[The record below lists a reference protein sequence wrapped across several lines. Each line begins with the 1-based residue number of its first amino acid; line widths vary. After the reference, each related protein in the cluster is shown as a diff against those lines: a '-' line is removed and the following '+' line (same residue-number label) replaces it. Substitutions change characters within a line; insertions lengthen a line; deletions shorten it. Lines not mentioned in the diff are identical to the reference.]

1 VQQGVEKVFRGSL
14 ILTAFCLLLPFTVV
28 AGLDR
33 IDCFLIGSVAPG
45 QCPLIH
51 YFTEDPLFTYVADWQ
66 PSGLTVEERR
76 KMDRLYYPR
85 SKEIFSEKYD
95 FVFFYD
101 PRIDHFTTRQ
111 FADLDH
117 VCRKAGMPS
126 FWALSH
132 GSETW
137 YVASVF
143 EILPISTIPL
153 EGYYHRPWR
162 VVFREERDPVF
173 TPFISLG
180 MEEVVGHAYAYMEP
194 RLGAVVWADVHP
206 GLSAWLASWKVE
218 PTAGMSW
225 AISDEFDI
233 YWWGIAPETRGDNPY
248 GIDLITNLVLY
259 SMERPLIHD
268 ILTRRE
274 ARDRISSFNSQK
286 LLVISMLEWAD
297 LFGAN
302 TLELSEDLS
311 SLNEEVTTALDHYL
325 DQDYDSAIGAMDRVS
340 LRVGEIGERAVTLK
354 DQALLWVF
362 TLEWLAVTSTAL
374 LTGVVLW
381 TLMVRRRA
389 FKPAGTTRMNP
400 DY

>member
-1 VQQGVEKVFRGSL
+1 MQQGVEKVFRGSL
-14 ILTAFCLLLPFTVV
+14 ILTALCLPLSFTVV

-85 SKEIFSEKYD
+85 SREIFSEKYD

-180 MEEVVGHAYAYMEP
+180 MEEVVGDAYAYMEP

-206 GLSAWLASWKVE
+206 GLSAWLVSWKVE

-225 AISDEFDI
+225 AISDEFDV

-311 SLNEEVTTALDHYL
+311 SLDEEVTAALDHYL

-340 LRVGEIGERAVTLK
+340 LRVGEIGERAIALK
-354 DQALLWVF
+354 DEALLWVF

>member
-1 VQQGVEKVFRGSL
+1 MFGRVMVPAVCL
-14 ILTAFCLLLPFTVV
+14 ILLSCSSAV
-28 AGLDR
+28 AVER
-33 IDCFLIGSVAPG
+33 ISCFLIGSVAPG

-85 SKEIFSEKYD
+85 SKEIFSEEYD

-143 EILPISTIPL
+143 QVLPISTIPL
-153 EGYYHRPWR
+153 EGYFHRPWR
-162 VVFREERDPVF
+162 VVFRQDRDPVF
-173 TPFISLG
+173 TPFVPLG
-180 MEEVVGHAYAYMEP
+180 MENVVGDAYAFMEP
-194 RLGAVVWADVHP
+194 RQGAVVWADVYP
-206 GLSAWLASWKVE
+206 ALTAWLASWRVE

-225 AISDEFDI
+225 AISDEFDV
-233 YWWGIAPETRGDNPY
+233 YWWGLAPETRGKNPY
-248 GIDLITNLVLY
+248 GIDLVTNLVLY
-259 SMERPLIHD
+259 STDMPLIQN
-268 ILTRRE
+268 ILARRE
-274 ARDRISSFNSQK
+274 ARDRISAFMAQK

-302 TLELSEDLS
+302 TMQLSEDLS
-311 SLNEEVTTALDHYL
+311 SLNEEVAGALDRY
-325 DQDYDSAIGAMDRVS
+325 QEQEYDSSIAVMDRVS
-340 LRVGEIGERAVTLK
+340 VRVGEIGQKAVALK
-354 DQALLWVF
+354 DAALFWVF
-362 TLEWLAVTSTAL
+362 LLEWLVVTSTAM

-381 TLMVRRRA
+381 SLMIRRRA
-389 FKPAGTTRMNP
+389 YKPAGTTRMSP
-400 DY
+400 DC

>member
-1 VQQGVEKVFRGSL
+1 VEKVFRGSL

-180 MEEVVGHAYAYMEP
+180 MEEVVGDAYAYMEP

-311 SLNEEVTTALDHYL
+311 SLDEEVTTALDHYL